1 MLIELDE
8 KFEKGDKFFLLQLYF
23 STTLSLHFF
32 HYIFPLEI
40 KYESHKRE
48 WPWLKGLYTHT
59 SSLDA
64 VLFVLK

>member
-40 KYESHKRE
+40 KYESHNE
-48 WPWLKGLYTHT
+48 SGPG
-59 SSLDA
+59 
-64 VLFVLK
+64 